1 MIISS
6 SSCTNHFHDS
16 ISRWQIPPLLLLRI
30 LLGILWRLQTCQRH
44 RESSPGFSHSLA
56 YAPKHSKC
64 PQGISKCLFSWAFL
78 YTDVVLS
85 HIRTEGQTAG
95 QQANF
100 SFLSN
105 MPKTTIQ
112 HVSCI
117 PKIWSQ
123 CLKVTQK
130 CLISGEF
137 QTLCLARYVYKKVS
151 WKSFI
156 INLWKQRL
164 VFAFFLLLLPCWEW
178 FVGVGQYLSCVKE
191 RDYSLTG
198 KSCLQLTWCLF
209 AFVVLKRRPK
219 KRWWWCFFALLQ
231 KSMNDPLHEE
241 NLHLNNDFLSDKKK
255 ESGLA
260 QKPI

>member
-64 PQGISKCLFSWAFL
+64 PQGISNVCLVELFST
-78 YTDVVLS
+78 TDVVLS
-85 HIRTEGQTAG
+85 HIRRTDSRSASS
-95 QQANF
+95 NF
-100 SFLSN
+100 SFKYAKNNNSTCLKN
-105 MPKTTIQ
+105 
-112 HVSCI
+112 VSCI

-130 CLISGEF
+130 CLMSGEF

-198 KSCLQLTWCLF
+198 KSCLQLTWC
-209 AFVVLKRRPK
+209 
-219 KRWWWCFFALLQ
+219 
-231 KSMNDPLHEE
+231 
-241 NLHLNNDFLSDKKK
+241 
-255 ESGLA
+255 
-260 QKPI
+260 

>member
-1 MIISS
+1 MLQ
-6 SSCTNHFHDS
+6 S
-16 ISRWQIPPLLLLRI
+16 IPNVP
-30 LLGILWRLQTCQRH
+30 
-44 RESSPGFSHSLA
+44 RESQNVCLVE
-56 YAPKHSKC
+56 
-64 PQGISKCLFSWAFL
+64 LFST
-78 YTDVVLS
+78 TDVVLS
-85 HIRTEGQTAG
+85 HIRRTDSRSASS
-95 QQANF
+95 NF
-100 SFLSN
+100 SFKYAKNNNSTCLKN
-105 MPKTTIQ
+105 
-112 HVSCI
+112 VSCI

-130 CLISGEF
+130 CLMSGEF

-219 KRWWWCFFALLQ
+219 KRWWCFFALLQ

-255 ESGLA
+255 SLA
-260 QKPI
+260 LPKSQFSLVFSRQHIVWKFLKVSHLNFVLLKVTCLVTLFDR

>member
-1 MIISS
+1 MSQKCKLYPQDLITVFEI
-6 SSCTNHFHDS
+6 
-16 ISRWQIPPLLLLRI
+16 
-30 LLGILWRLQTCQRH
+30 
-44 RESSPGFSHSLA
+44 
-56 YAPKHSKC
+56 HSKM
-64 PQGISKCLFSWAFL
+64 SHFWWVSN
-78 YTDVVLS
+78 TVV
-85 HIRTEGQTAG
+85 
-95 QQANF
+95 
-100 SFLSN
+100 
-105 MPKTTIQ
+105 
-112 HVSCI
+112 
-117 PKIWSQ
+117 
-123 CLKVTQK
+123 
-130 CLISGEF
+130 
-137 QTLCLARYVYKKVS
+137 CLARYVYKKVS

-178 FVGVGQYLSCVKE
+178 FVGVGQYLSCVTE